1 MPSDPLGAAPHIAT
15 DFLPG
20 DFEQCGSYAMR
31 GADNV
36 REGFDRWRLPEGLDD
51 WSVEAVAHYTGPTV
65 F

>member
-1 MPSDPLGAAPHIAT
+1 
-15 DFLPG
+15 
-20 DFEQCGSYAMR
+20 MR